1 MAARRRSSPDA
12 EQRNPGRLVGS
23 RAPTL
28 RHRERIRAI
37 ADPRS
42 QVIAAIS
49 VNPGLIWAGY
59 GGDPRSSILPNGL
72 INMKIGT
79 LLTTAIV
86 SLSALVGGLAV
97 YVAVTKY
104 QTMEKAA
111 VAQSR
116 LEIVRAVGDIP
127 RYLNSERGF
136 ATNIMFGAATVDPK
150 QRADL
155 NEKMRKPTDGARDK
169 MNAIRKALPGPLED
183 GEAVAAGMDGLNA
196 KFAALREAMD
206 KAIDGPAETR
216 KDAAKKIIADNAVFN
231 AAVTT
236 LLDTQVRK
244 MALLDGDAYRQA
256 VYANIAWNLRD
267 VGGYNASLH
276 KNLVGAKRAATD
288 AEKMDLGRA
297 QGRADQILMSLQELR
312 GNPAT
317 PANVA
322 AALEKMNE
330 AYVGRFGLELK
341 LVKDGATSGKYEHD
355 VDTFYAESQ
364 LGLNSVI
371 GVRDAFYDNAEQ
383 VLGAAYSSAR
393 LSFLIALAVLAAA
406 AIASVGLVMM
416 VRRRVCKPIVDLT
429 GRMSH
434 LATGDV
440 SGEIPGA
447 DRDDE
452 IGAMAAAVRVFKDNM
467 IEADR
472 LAAEKEAE
480 NDIKVRRAQ
489 KLDELTR
496 AFEAKVTELVGGL
509 SAASAV
515 MEDTAQSM
523 SATSSATNRQAAVVA
538 AASEQTST
546 NVQTV
551 ASATEEL
558 TSSISEIGRQV
569 AQSTTVA
576 ARAVDNARRTGDTA
590 RSLAEGAQK
599 IGDVVTLIQ
608 SIAAQTNLLALNATI
623 EAARAGEAGRGFAVV
638 ASEVKSLAGQTAK
651 ATTEISEQ
659 IAAIQAASDETVTAI
674 KNVVD
679 VITEIDQIGT
689 AIAAAIEE
697 QGSATKEISRS
708 VQEAARGTQEVNS
721 NISGVQKAADDNG
734 AAANQVL
741 GAAEQLSSQ
750 SRDLAGQVNRFLAE
764 VRAA

>member
-1 MAARRRSSPDA
+1 
-12 EQRNPGRLVGS
+12 
-23 RAPTL
+23 
-28 RHRERIRAI
+28 
-37 ADPRS
+37 
-42 QVIAAIS
+42 
-49 VNPGLIWAGY
+49 
-59 GGDPRSSILPNGL
+59 
-72 INMKIGT
+72 MKIDR
-79 LLTTAIV
+79 LLTAAIV
-86 SLSALVGGLAV
+86 SLSAVGGGLAV
-97 YVAVTKY
+97 YVAVAKY
-104 QTMEKAA
+104 QTMDQVS
-111 VAQSR
+111 VAQRR
-116 LEIVRAVGDIP
+116 LEVVRAVGDIP

-136 ATNIMFGAATVDPK
+136 ATNIMYGPPAVDPN
-150 QRADL
+150 QRSEL
-155 NEKMRKPTDGARDK
+155 NNKIRKLTDGARDK
-169 MNAIRKALPGPLED
+169 MNAIKGTVSGALDD
-183 GEAVAAGMDGLNA
+183 GAAVVAGIEALNA
-196 KFAALREAMD
+196 KFGALRDAMD
-206 KAIDGPAETR
+206 KAIDGPAEAR
-216 KDAAKKIIADNAVFN
+216 RDAARKVVADNAVFN
-231 AAVTT
+231 AAVTA
-236 LLDTQVRK
+236 LLDGQVRK

-256 VYANIAWNLRD
+256 SYANIAWTLRD
-267 VGGYNASLH
+267 VGGLNASVH
-276 KNLVGAKRAATD
+276 KNLVGAKRVATE
-288 AEKMDLGRA
+288 AEKMELSRA
-297 QGRADQILMSLQELR
+297 QGRSDQILMSLQELR

-317 PANVA
+317 PANVS
-322 AALEKMNE
+322 AALERMNE
-330 AYVGRFGLELK
+330 AYVGRFGQELK

-364 LGLNSVI
+364 RGLGSVI
-371 GVRDAFYDNAEQ
+371 EVRDAFYDNAEQ
-383 VLGAAYSSAR
+383 ALGSAYSSAR
-393 LSFLIALAVLAAA
+393 FSFLMTLAGLIAVAV
-406 AIASVGLVMM
+406 ASVGLVMM

-429 GRMSH
+429 ARMSR
-434 LATGDV
+434 LAGGDV
-440 SGEIPGA
+440 AEEIPGTE
-447 DRDDE
+447 RGDE

-467 IEADR
+467 IKADR

-480 NDIKVRRAQ
+480 NEVKMRRAQ
-489 KLDELTR
+489 VLDGLTR
-496 AFEAKVTELVGGL
+496 AFEAKVSELVGGL

-523 SATSSATNRQAAVVA
+523 SSTASATNRQAAVVA

-569 AQSTTVA
+569 AQSTDIA
-576 ARAVDNARRTGDTA
+576 ARAVDRARRTGDTA

-608 SIAAQTNLLALNATI
+608 NIAAQTNLLALNATI

-679 VITEIDQIGT
+679 VITEIDQIGI
-689 AIAAAIEE
+689 AIASAIEE
-697 QGSATKEISRS
+697 QGSATNEISRS
-708 VQEAARGTQEVNS
+708 IQEAARGTQEVNS
-721 NISGVQKAADDNG
+721 NISGVQKVADDTG

-750 SRDLAGQVNRFLAE
+750 SRDLAGQVSRFLSE